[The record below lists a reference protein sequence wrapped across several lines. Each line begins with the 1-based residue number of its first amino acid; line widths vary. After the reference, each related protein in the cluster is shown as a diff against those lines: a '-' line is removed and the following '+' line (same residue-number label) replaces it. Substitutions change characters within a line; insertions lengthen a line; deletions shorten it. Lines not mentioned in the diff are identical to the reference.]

1 MKKLSITTV
10 SLAALALSCVQPAVA
25 GFDNTFVDFAG
36 SDSANTCG
44 VITSPCATLNNA
56 LANTN
61 ATGSVNILN
70 GGFWGPILITQSVNI
85 NAFEG
90 KAVIINDGSA
100 PGCVGAAAG
109 SCGSNG
115 GYAIEIAGTTST
127 NVKMKGVSIRQ
138 GTGSGGALK
147 IGTANQVKLADS
159 NLRGSSS
166 ATLPMLDIVP
176 ANGNAPTQFQLVLAN
191 VDVAYSAGAAI
202 RVLPS
207 GSTAVRLLADRLQVH
222 NASAG
227 IRLDASSLTGSGNI
241 VGSVSNSFF
250 FSFQN
255 AGINVVAPSG
265 ANKAAFGSAKSV
277 FTNVGGQGLRAI
289 GAGASV
295 ALSDDVVTGNN
306 IGIQAVTSGTIVTFK
321 NNSVGGNAVDFD
333 TAGGTVIPITPF

>member
-166 ATLPMLDIVP
+166 ATLPMLISSQPTVMLPLSSSWFSPTSMSHIAP
-176 ANGNAPTQFQLVLAN
+176 AWRFECCLMVRRPCGCWPTV
-191 VDVAYSAGAAI
+191 S
-202 RVLPS
+202 RC
-207 GSTAVRLLADRLQVH
+207 TTHRR
-222 NASAG
+222 AS
-227 IRLDASSLTGSGNI
+227 D
-241 VGSVSNSFF
+241 
-250 FSFQN
+250 
-255 AGINVVAPSG
+255 
-265 ANKAAFGSAKSV
+265 
-277 FTNVGGQGLRAI
+277 
-289 GAGASV
+289 
-295 ALSDDVVTGNN
+295 
-306 IGIQAVTSGTIVTFK
+306 
-321 NNSVGGNAVDFD
+321 
-333 TAGGTVIPITPF
+333 